1 MNTVSDVI
9 TLAANNDIVELHAHE
24 RLYWTTRK
32 RFDEL
37 VEISS
42 MIESAISKGA
52 SLSTLRHIFDESKTI
67 EDMQGRYHSWT
78 AGNGTPRRKQ
88 RSPAISVGENLVSCS
103 KECPS

>member
-52 SLSTLRHIFDESKTI
+52 SLSTLRHIFDECKTVDDI
-67 EDMQGRYHSWT
+67 RSRYRAWQHDGGSPDKT
-78 AGNGTPRRKQ
+78 VTRKKAN
-88 RSPAISVGENLVSCS
+88 RARL
-103 KECPS
+103 